1 MRYRGLDAVPA
12 SSKKMV
18 QAVPDTLMY
27 TRGIL
32 QVRDTVVTNIKHACA
47 THSVLQVPAMCALS
61 VQRIPFCKSPQC
73 VSFCAQV
80 SQAMGDDDDERQLR
94 NDGKLGDFIV
104 HARAAVAR
112 RRDAP
117 RPIPAQAL
125 RTRMQSTSARSA
137 CAHRARSRTSQ
148 EAQQHGGDVVFA
160 QCPSAQERWGCTRA
174 NDCTLGLRSGC
185 VPQ

>member
-18 QAVPDTLMY
+18 QAVPDTIMY

-73 VSFCAQV
+73 VPFCAQV

-104 HARAAVAR
+104 GVRGWILKKLIRVCVFITAG
-112 RRDAP
+112 
-117 RPIPAQAL
+117 PI
-125 RTRMQSTSARSA
+125 
-137 CAHRARSRTSQ
+137 
-148 EAQQHGGDVVFA
+148 
-160 QCPSAQERWGCTRA
+160 
-174 NDCTLGLRSGC
+174 
-185 VPQ
+185 

>member
-1 MRYRGLDAVPA
+1 MRYRGLDAVSA

-18 QAVPDTLMY
+18 QAVPDTIMY

-73 VSFCAQV
+73 TPFHVQRIPFCKSPQCVPFCAQV
-80 SQAMGDDDDERQLR
+80 SRAMGDDDDERHLR

-117 RPIPAQAL
+117 GPIPAQAL
-125 RTRMQSTSARSA
+125 RTRRQSTNARNA

-148 EAQQHGGDVVFA
+148 AARRCG
-160 QCPSAQERWGCTRA
+160 PRA
-174 NDCTLGLRSGC
+174 GRKRAGRAEGLHAC
-185 VPQ
+185 